1 VNLQNIA
8 SIITADESLN
18 NKKYVG
24 SVLTHFFKKM
34 KNLPVLRAELKMPE
48 SKLFCLLHLPN
59 TRGSR
64 ELSTPADFL
73 SQIDRRFYRTPRRKL
88 MKSVKLSLFII
99 TAFLLCAVLSAKAQ
113 DVRDQNLASGEDVI
127 LQWNRVLG
135 QVIAT
140 PGAQPTTILPQR
152 SYAMMHLAMF
162 DAVNSIDGSYTPY
175 LTDVP
180 GSRNASTK
188 AAAAQAA
195 YDVLTVLYPNQQAV
209 FEIELANSLIGISPN
224 RARQGIRVGRI
235 CAERILANR
244 ANDGWTATPPAYIL
258 PTTPGNWQPT
268 PPANAPAAFTHFPNV
283 TPFALTQATQF
294 LPAPP
299 PALTSAEY
307 AADFNEEKELGSATS
322 ATRTADQTLTAQL
335 WASGPASEVRYNNLV
350 RSLALSRNNSTVENA
365 RLFALYFIASH
376 DALQSSFTSKYTF
389 GLWRPVTAIRR
400 ADEDGNPNTVSDPNW
415 TSLIA
420 APPYPTYA
428 GNAAASSASLATTLA
443 LFFGRDDIPFQINF
457 GTPNVIRNYSS
468 FSALNTE
475 VSRSRVYGG
484 IHFNFDNAAGQ
495 SIGRNVAHFVFL
507 NYLTPRRCNL

>member
-1 VNLQNIA
+1 
-8 SIITADESLN
+8 
-18 NKKYVG
+18 
-24 SVLTHFFKKM
+24 
-34 KNLPVLRAELKMPE
+34 
-48 SKLFCLLHLPN
+48 
-59 TRGSR
+59 
-64 ELSTPADFL
+64 
-73 SQIDRRFYRTPRRKL
+73 

-99 TAFLLCAVLSAKAQ
+99 AAFLLCAVLSAKAQ
-113 DVRDQNLASGEDVI
+113 DIKEPNLAPNEEVI
-127 LQWNRVLG
+127 LQWNRVLT
-135 QVIAT
+135 QTVAIA
-140 PGAQPTTILPQR
+140 GAHPPTVLTQR
-152 SYAMMHLAMF
+152 SFAMMHLAMF
-162 DAVNSIDGSYTPY
+162 DAVNSIDGSYKPY
-175 LTDVP
+175 LTEVF
-180 GSRNASTK
+180 GGGRASTR

-195 YDVLTVLYPNQQAV
+195 HDVLANLYPNQQTIFAT
-209 FEIELANSLIGISPN
+209 ELADSLIGISPMQAS
-224 RARQGIRVGRI
+224 RGRSI
-235 CAERILANR
+235 GRTVAVRMLANR
-244 ANDGWTATPPAYIL
+244 ANDGWTATPPAYVL

-268 PPANAPAAFTHFPNV
+268 PPANAAAAFTHFPNV

-335 WASGPASEVRYNNLV
+335 WASGPASETRYTNLL
-350 RSLALSRNNSTVENA
+350 RTIALNRNNSTVENA
-365 RLFALYFIASH
+365 RLFALYYIASH
-376 DALQSSFTSKYTF
+376 DSLQTSFTSKYTY

-400 ADEDGNPNTVSDPNW
+400 ADEDGNPNTTADPNW

-443 LFFGRDDIPFQINF
+443 LFFGRDDIAFQINF
-457 GTPNVIRNYSS
+457 GGTPNVIRNYSS

-484 IHFNFDNAAGQ
+484 IHFNFDNTAGQ
-495 SIGRNVAHFVFL
+495 SIGRNVANFVFQ